1 METKHR
7 PSTEDD
13 GVKHYCFALPKIT
26 SERVPEGT
34 YEEGIG
40 MSGWNLIFI
49 LIIGTINYSRRRFS
63 QLKTVGR
70 AKAFESWPSEKGVN
84 SK

>member
-1 METKHR
+1 METKHL
-7 PSTEDD
+7 PSTDDD
-13 GVKHYCFALPKIT
+13 GVQHYFALSKIA
-26 SERVPEGT
+26 SKRVPEGT